1 MSDDELDE
9 VFKVPLAEFTIARN
23 ALAARL
29 KKEGSKAEAE
39 RVKSLAKPSVS
50 AWTVNQLY
58 WKHREQFNQLIAAGE
73 RFAQAHASQLS
84 GTPADTRGPLEARR
98 EALSS
103 LARLADT
110 LLREAGHNPAS
121 DTMRRITTTL
131 EALSASSSLID
142 ARGAGRLTEDID
154 PPGFDLFAALIP
166 DGGGGVHAPAKSAT
180 IPPSESPA
188 IEEGKAA
195 LEAAERKL
203 RETQTRV
210 QEGIAHAE
218 DTDRNRRDAEEHLKK
233 ATAAAEHAYARLRGL
248 HESLA
253 EAERQVEKARQKWER
268 LTKRT

>member
-9 VFKVPLAEFTIARN
+9 VFKVPLAEFTIVRN

-29 KKEGSKAEAE
+29 KKEGNKAESE

-110 LLREAGHNPAS
+110 LLREAGHSPAS

-142 ARGAGRLTEDID
+142 ARRVGRLTEDIG

-166 DGGGGVHAPAKSAT
+166 GGGGVHTSAKSAT
-180 IPPSESPA
+180 ILPSESPA
-188 IEEGKAA
+188 IEESKAA

-218 DTDRNRRDAEEHLKK
+218 DTDRSRRDAEEHLKK
-233 ATAAAEHAYARLRGL
+233 ATAAAEHAYARLRSL

>member
-9 VFKVPLAEFTIARN
+9 LFKLPLAEFTIARN
-23 ALAARL
+23 ALAVRL

-50 AWTVNQLY
+50 AWAVNQIY
-58 WKHREQFNQLIAAGE
+58 WKHREQFNQLITAGE

-103 LARLADT
+103 LARLADK
-110 LLREAGHNPAS
+110 LLRDAGHNPAS

-131 EALSASSSLID
+131 EALSASSSMID
-142 ARGAGRLTEDID
+142 ARRAGRLTEDID
-154 PPGFDLFAALIP
+154 PPGFDSFTALIP
-166 DGGGGVHAPAKSAT
+166 EGGVAHAPGKSAT
-180 IPPSESPA
+180 ILPSESPA
-188 IEEGKAA
+188 ISESKAA

-210 QEGIAHAE
+210 QEGIAQAE
-218 DTDRNRRDAEEHLKK
+218 ETDRNRREAEEHLKK
-233 ATAAAEHAYARLRGL
+233 ATAAAEHAYARLHSL
-248 HESLA
+248 HGSLA
-253 EAERQVEKARQKWER
+253 EAERQVEKARQKWDR